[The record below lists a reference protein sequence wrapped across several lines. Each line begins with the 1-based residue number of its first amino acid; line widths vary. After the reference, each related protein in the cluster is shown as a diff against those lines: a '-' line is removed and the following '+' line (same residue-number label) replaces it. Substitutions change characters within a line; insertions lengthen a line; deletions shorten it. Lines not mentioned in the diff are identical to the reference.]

1 MMKTI
6 ARIYNELP
14 DAYLVVQELIDS
26 GVAPEEINLIAGDQE
41 GQYGDNLE
49 QLDMQ
54 SPKMGEEV
62 EGAVTGSA
70 LGGIAGLLVGLSALT
85 IPGIGPIIAAGPL
98 ISGFMGAIVGGLTGA
113 IVSWGIPEKEAQF
126 YSERIERGGALV
138 IVRVPEDKADEVA
151 AIIE

>member
-98 ISGFMGAIVGGLTGA
+98 ISGLMGAIVGGLTGA

-138 IVRVPEDKADEVA
+138 IVRVPEDKSDEVA

>member
-1 MMKTI
+1 MKTI

-41 GQYGDNLE
+41 GQYGDILE

-98 ISGFMGAIVGGLTGA
+98 ISGLMGAIVGGLTGA

>member
-98 ISGFMGAIVGGLTGA
+98 ISGLMGAIVGGLTGA